1 MRKTQL
7 KRHLRRIQDE
17 LDETQSLAFA
27 LMDTVQ
33 PPWGWH
39 GRFLL
44 EHGFTAADEEDAMM
58 DFRKWLRAQ
67 DHATITGEAM
77 IEAFDQRMRKSLKGK
92 LEALLEAQVKDNWDR
107 KRFLQLVRSAREKA
121 T

>member
-7 KRHLRRIQDE
+7 KRHLERIQDE

-33 PPWGWH
+33 PNWGWH
-39 GRFLL
+39 ARFLL
-44 EHGFTAADEEDAMM
+44 ELGITEADEDAMIN
-58 DFRKWLRAQ
+58 FRKWLRAQ
-67 DHATITGEAM
+67 DHATVTGEAM
-77 IEAFDQRMRKSLKGK
+77 IEAFDKLMPKPFRGK
-92 LEALLEAQVKDNWDR
+92 LEGLFEAQVKDRWVR

>member
-7 KRHLRRIQDE
+7 KRRLERIQDE
-17 LDETQSLAFA
+17 LDETHSWAFA

-33 PPWGWH
+33 PKLGWH
-39 GRFLL
+39 ARFLL
-44 EHGFTAADEEDAMM
+44 ELGITEADEDAMM

-67 DHATITGEAM
+67 DHAIVTGEAM
-77 IEAFDQRMRKSLKGK
+77 IEAFDKLMPKPFKGK
-92 LEALLEAQVKDNWDR
+92 LEGLFEAQVKDGR
-107 KRFLQLVRSAREKA
+107 LRGRFLQLVRSAREKA

>member
-17 LDETQSLAFA
+17 LDETQSLTFA
-27 LMDTVQ
+27 LMDTVN

-39 GRFLL
+39 ARFLL
-44 EHGFTAADEEDAMM
+44 EHGFTDADEQDAMRA
-58 DFRKWLRAQ
+58 FHKWLSAQ

-77 IEAFDQRMRKSLKGK
+77 IEAFDKRMRKSLKGK
-92 LEALLEAQVKDNWDR
+92 LEAMFEAQVKDRWDR